1 MRKVPGVRAEPQGP
15 AVWGPRAGG
24 QSAGTPLPSSWLR
37 TVLPAEPASVNKSLL
52 GAGRALRPGCV
63 QRHLPSNT
71 GGRQAEV
78 HHPATRAAWDEVG
91 TVAPQAARQPIT
103 GVSCSERPQ
112 GPGSQVVLSPRRPPP
127 GAGGGCPLPGGPRS
141 EQPRSELLPSG
152 NSCYNRKTDRQTRR
166 REWHQGLEEE

>member
-1 MRKVPGVRAEPQGP
+1 MRAEPQGP

-112 GPGSQVVLSPRRPPP
+112 GPGSQVVLSPRHPPP
-127 GAGGGCPLPGGPRS
+127 GTGEAALYQVDPGVSNPGVSTGQTCCCLQGAHVIIGR
-141 EQPRSELLPSG
+141 Q
-152 NSCYNRKTDRQTRR
+152 TDRHEDVSGTRA
-166 REWHQGLEEE
+166 